1 MSSLCVV
8 LRRPPYGSVEAAE
21 AVRHALG
28 GITEDLP
35 VKMLLIDGGV
45 NAARKGQDMSDTGY
59 ASVEEGIRDC
69 IDMGAEVYADALSL
83 KLHSLSAGDV
93 IESVQIIDSRAI
105 SAIIGESA
113 HVMIF

>member
-8 LRRPPYGSVEAAE
+8 LRKPPYGSVEGAE

-35 VKMLLIDGGV
+35 VKMLLVDGGV

-59 ASVEEGIRDC
+59 ASLEEGIRDC
-69 IDMGAEVYADALSL
+69 IEMGAEVYADALSL
-83 KLHSLSAGDV
+83 KLHAMSPDDV
-93 IESVQIIDSRAI
+93 IEGVLIVDSHAI
-105 SAIIGESA
+105 SAIIGESLQ
-113 HVMIF
+113 VMIF